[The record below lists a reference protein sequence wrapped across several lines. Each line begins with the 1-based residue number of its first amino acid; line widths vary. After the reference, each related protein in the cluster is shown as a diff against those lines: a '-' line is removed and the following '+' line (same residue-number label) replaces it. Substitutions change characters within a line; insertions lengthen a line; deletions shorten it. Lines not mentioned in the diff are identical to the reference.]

1 MRSHQTFQDENL
13 KQAMMTAA
21 EKANNMQTHVQVIKR
36 NNSSWCYLPFS
47 IITKEKIMKNHFLY
61 RALLS

>member
-21 EKANNMQTHVQVIKR
+21 EKANNIQIHVQVIKR
-36 NNSSWCYLPFS
+36 NIFLNCYERKNLDKILILS
-47 IITKEKIMKNHFLY
+47 GII
-61 RALLS
+61 LLLL

>member
-21 EKANNMQTHVQVIKR
+21 EKANNMQTHVQVIKI
-36 NNSSWCYLPFS
+36 NIFLNCY
-47 IITKEKIMKNHFLY
+47 KRKNHDKILILSGII
-61 RALLS
+61 LLLL